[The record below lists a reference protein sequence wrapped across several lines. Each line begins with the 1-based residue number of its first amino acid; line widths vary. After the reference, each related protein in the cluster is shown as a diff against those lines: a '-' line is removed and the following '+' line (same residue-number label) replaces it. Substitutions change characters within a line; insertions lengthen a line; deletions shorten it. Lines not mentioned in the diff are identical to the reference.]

1 MGCRWVFPDPVFGPT
16 VFSGKELDLIRTAE
30 FTRLQDIRQL
40 STAYLFYPAA
50 NHSRFE
56 HSLGVARLV
65 RDFAINIL
73 DETPR
78 VISLLVYAGLLHDIG
93 HPAWSHAGELFMKY
107 RGVDIDHA
115 MLSSGLVE
123 GDPQLTQY
131 FSGYNL
137 PLVSEV
143 LSKDERS
150 LVSKLVNGKAPINTT
165 GKNQAEVEREEKD
178 TRYLGQIINSR
189 ALDFDR
195 LEYLTRDA
203 FYTATSSSFFKL
215 KDVFENLK
223 IEKTID
229 ATELVFGNKD
239 FAESFVLTREL
250 AYSGLYQNTENL
262 ISKEM
267 LARAFDLCFD
277 ASVDP
282 HVIWF
287 KPDQELLA
295 QMSSNDKSNAII
307 RYLRNR
313 QIYEVMYNNNFLG
326 LPNQAIAK
334 LKSLAKPQILD
345 VEKELAGSD
354 LKPSQILICIAI
366 SREPVEKL
374 SWVSTPNGPEPLYR
388 ISPLIHGMDT
398 NYSDSRSRVVF
409 AVDPRLDSTKKQNM
423 LRMFKSYFS
432 IP

>member
-30 FTRLQDIRQL
+30 LTRLQDVRQL

-73 DETPR
+73 DITPG
-78 VISLLVYAGLLHDIG
+78 VASLLVYAGLLHDIG

-107 RGVDIDHA
+107 RGVEIDHVV
-115 MLSSGLVE
+115 LSSRLVE
-123 GDPQLTQY
+123 GDPELTQY
-131 FSGYNL
+131 FSEYNL
-137 PLVSEV
+137 PLVSQV
-143 LSKDERS
+143 LSKDEKF
-150 LVSKLVNGKAPINTT
+150 LVSKLVNGKAPIFTAS
-165 GKNQAEVEREEKD
+165 KNPEEVEREEKD
-178 TRYLGQIINSR
+178 NRYLGQIINSR

-203 FYTATSSSFFKL
+203 FYTATSASFFKL

-223 IEKTID
+223 IEQAID
-229 ATELVFGNKD
+229 AKELVFGNKD

-277 ASVDP
+277 TSVDP

-287 KPDQELLA
+287 KTDQQLLA
-295 QMSSNDKSNAII
+295 EMGSNNESKAII
-307 RYLRNR
+307 RYLKNR
-313 QIYEVMYNNNFLG
+313 QIYEVMYNNNFFG
-326 LPNQAIAK
+326 LPTQAIAK
-334 LKSLAKPQILD
+334 LKSLTKPQILD
-345 VEKELAGSD
+345 VEKRLAGSD
-354 LKPSQILICIAI
+354 WKPSQILICIAI
-366 SREPVEKL
+366 SKEPIERY

-388 ISPLIHGMDT
+388 ISPLINGMNT

-409 AVDPRLDSTKKQNM
+409 AVDPKLDTTNKQKLLKN
-423 LRMFKSYFS
+423 FKGFFS